1 MEDLR
6 FPVASFHRVF
16 DTVPTQEVLDL
27 AELVEMLRR
36 FEVKRDT
43 MAAVEREL
51 GRIQRA
57 TDAVLATGSADGPVG
72 VALGKAAAAARAVG
86 ADGALA
92 VEAAAGKLADDARRA
107 AKRDLR
113 LWSPTLY
120 TPGAPRGSEGVV
132 AVGCLVLDYDAGAT
146 LEDAASTWES
156 WFHLVHSTW
165 SHRADRPRFR
175 VVLPLARPVVAA
187 DWAAV
192 WAWAAALTGHV
203 VDPALKGLGS
213 MFALPA
219 VPHPD
224 AERVCEVSPGAFLDP
239 EAEGVPLQPPPAI
252 PPPLR
257 VVGSATQRDPTHVW
271 VA

>member
-1 MEDLR
+1 MDELR

-27 AELVEMLRR
+27 AELLEMLRR
-36 FEVKRDT
+36 FEVKRET

-51 GRIQRA
+51 GRIRRA
-57 TDAVLATGSADGPVG
+57 TDAVLAEGTADGPIG
-72 VALGKAAAAARAVG
+72 VALTQAARAAKG
-86 ADGALA
+86 DAAQA
-92 VEAAAGKLADDARRA
+92 VRDAAGRLADDARRA

-132 AVGCLVLDYDAGAT
+132 AMGCLVLDYDAGAT
-146 LEDAASTWES
+146 LDDAAATWEG

-165 SHRADRPRFR
+165 SHRPDKPRFR
-175 VVLPLARPVVAA
+175 VVLPLARPVAAA

-192 WAWAAALTGHV
+192 WSWAAALTGNL

-219 VPHPD
+219 VPTPD
-224 AERVCEVSPGAFLDP
+224 TDRVCTVGAGPFLDP
-239 EAEGVPLQPPPAI
+239 EAEGVPLRPAPEI
-252 PPPLR
+252 PPR
-257 VVGSATQRDPTHVW
+257 VRVAGSATHRDPTHTW
-271 VA
+271 IDGG